1 MQLYGYDENDLQL
14 EAENRIRNLMWTVSG
29 DYALDTK
36 VESAFYTKSRYVC
49 LYDAAKQGAFARYY
63 DVSMLS
69 MYLIKKAYYGADEQ
83 RLVELAQLCVDAAS
97 YPLAVKERPG
107 ISELRRRACE
117 DLLEYSFEKM
127 STSLLGRLKIA
138 LLRGCLDDNLY
149 CENQFANAMA
159 KIRAL

>member
-83 RLVELAQLCVDAAS
+83 RLV
-97 YPLAVKERPG
+97 
-107 ISELRRRACE
+107 
-117 DLLEYSFEKM
+117 
-127 STSLLGRLKIA
+127 
-138 LLRGCLDDNLY
+138 
-149 CENQFANAMA
+149 
-159 KIRAL
+159 